1 MEMSGRRRARHAA
14 PGRGGRRLAGA
25 ALGWAVLGLAG
36 GVAGAPPATAAVAP
50 PAATAY
56 TASTAATTP
65 GTNGVAVGERQVFV
79 GDYETGDFS
88 QWGVC
93 QSATINAGCD
103 GFTGDRTMR
112 IVTDDVRQGR
122 YAAEFDLKPGD
133 VPDFGG
139 GERAEVRSDA
149 PGAVVHEG
157 DERWYQWSMKF
168 PADFQNPTGVWFI
181 VMQWHAGSGSPPL
194 AINISNNG
202 TVDIGG
208 DGLKGEPQPTIGPVR
223 RGEWVDYTLHVKFSR
238 KHDGGF
244 VEAWENGT
252 QTVPRTERAT
262 MTSDENYIK
271 QGIYRDTGPATSVR
285 LDGLRVTAPGLVTL
299 P

>member
-1 MEMSGRRRARHAA
+1 M
-14 PGRGGRRLAGA
+14 AGV

-36 GVAGAPPATAAVAP
+36 GVGGV
-50 PAATAY
+50 PAATA
-56 TASTAATTP
+56 AP
-65 GTNGVAVGERQVFV
+65 GIPVTGPEVFV
-79 GDYETGDFS
+79 GDYETGNFA
-88 QWGVC
+88 QWTTC
-93 QSATINAGCD
+93 QTATVNGECG
-103 GFTGDRTMR
+103 GFGQGDRTMR

-139 GERAEVRSDA
+139 GERAEVQSDA
-149 PGAVVHEG
+149 GGAVVKDG

-194 AINISNNG
+194 AINISDEG

-208 DGLKGEPQPTIGPVR
+208 DGLKGEPRPTIGPVR

-238 KHDGGF
+238 DHDAGF
-244 VEAWENGT
+244 VEAWENGQ
-252 QTVPRTERAT
+252 QTVPRTSRAS
-262 MTSDENYIK
+262 MTSDSNYLK
-271 QGIYRDTGPATSVR
+271 QGIYRDSGPATSVR
-285 LDGLRVTAPGLVTL
+285 IDGLRVTAPGTAL